1 MPGGYTNQQALIPMV
16 INLGAAISASTN
28 ETWALFKIPA
38 SIPTMHLIR
47 ADLQNG
53 ATVAANATDFNVFE
67 IKNGSTVM
75 ATLNCGTTNL
85 TADTAIG
92 FTRSTT
98 VASRKAAAGDTISL
112 VKTATLNGTAG
123 ATSIQAILTLWFR
136 EGSEDLGDS

>member
-1 MPGGYTNQQALIPMV
+1 MAGAYTQQQALIPV
-16 INLGAAISASTN
+16 VVNLGAAVAIATN
-28 ETWALFKIPA
+28 ETWSLLKVPA
-38 SIPTMHLIR
+38 SVPTMHLVS
-47 ADLQNG
+47 ATLQNG
-53 ATVAANATDFNVFE
+53 ATVTANATDFNVFE

-75 ATLNCGTTNL
+75 ATLNVGVTNL
-85 TADTAIG
+85 TADTAVA

-123 ATSIQAILTLWFR
+123 ATSIQSILTLWFR